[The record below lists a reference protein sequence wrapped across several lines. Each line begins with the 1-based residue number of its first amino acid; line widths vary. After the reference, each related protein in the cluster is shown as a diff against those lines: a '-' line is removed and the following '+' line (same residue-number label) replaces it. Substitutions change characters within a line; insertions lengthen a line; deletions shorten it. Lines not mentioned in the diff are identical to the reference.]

1 MRKGSSPEV
10 ANNQDWPE
18 ESPDQAIVDPPFG
31 QYIEQPLTFDLSDAQ
46 REVLEK
52 LGEWDMDGKTS
63 VIGRQLGEALGVSPQ
78 KISYHTGQLEER
90 GLIATQPDG
99 RRKEIDLTEVMSG
112 RRNLHV
118 EAIGED
124 KQAISRIARDLSNL
138 GLEIEDEALVQADH
152 HHPYQPFGPESPLAP
167 KSTNL
172 TNLRE
177 LAGDS
182 KVVDLTVS
190 ASGDASGKS
199 ISELSEEGL
208 LEDDFL
214 IVAIERGEDVLMP
227 NGETRIQE
235 GDHVTVLSSQGD
247 TENLTQLFTGPEDRS
262 VPLNQES
269 QRHEL

>member
-18 ESPDQAIVDPPFG
+18 ESPDQVIVDPPFG
-31 QYIEQPLTFDLSDAQ
+31 QHIEQPLTFDLSDAQ

-124 KQAISRIARDLSNL
+124 KQAISRIAKTYRTW
-138 GLEIEDEALVQADH
+138 GLKSKTRRWYRRIIITRTSHSGRNHHWLRRALISRI
-152 HHPYQPFGPESPLAP
+152 FGSLPV
-167 KSTNL
+167 TRRWL
-172 TNLRE
+172 T
-177 LAGDS
+177 
-182 KVVDLTVS
+182 
-190 ASGDASGKS
+190 
-199 ISELSEEGL
+199 
-208 LEDDFL
+208 
-214 IVAIERGEDVLMP
+214 
-227 NGETRIQE
+227 
-235 GDHVTVLSSQGD
+235 
-247 TENLTQLFTGPEDRS
+247 
-262 VPLNQES
+262 
-269 QRHEL
+269 

>member
-1 MRKGSSPEV
+1 M
-10 ANNQDWPE
+10 
-18 ESPDQAIVDPPFG
+18 
-31 QYIEQPLTFDLSDAQ
+31 
-46 REVLEK
+46 
-52 LGEWDMDGKTS
+52 
-63 VIGRQLGEALGVSPQ
+63 
-78 KISYHTGQLEER
+78 
-90 GLIATQPDG
+90 
-99 RRKEIDLTEVMSG
+99 
-112 RRNLHV
+112 
-118 EAIGED
+118 
-124 KQAISRIARDLSNL
+124 
-138 GLEIEDEALVQADH
+138 
-152 HHPYQPFGPESPLAP
+152 
-167 KSTNL
+167 
-172 TNLRE
+172 
-177 LAGDS
+177 
-182 KVVDLTVS
+182 VDLTVS